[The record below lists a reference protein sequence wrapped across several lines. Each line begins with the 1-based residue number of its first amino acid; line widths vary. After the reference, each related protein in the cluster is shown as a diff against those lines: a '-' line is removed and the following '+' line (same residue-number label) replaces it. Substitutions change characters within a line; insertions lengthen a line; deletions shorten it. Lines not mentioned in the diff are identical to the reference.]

1 MNRGKNAGI
10 AGAISLWVLSLVGS
24 GVWAASQPTEPID
37 ESINWDVENSADQDY
52 SEDEGGR
59 TLRSLEAPPEEFPS
73 IHQIQQEEY
82 DSLGLTSEEEVDR
95 VLSRSVRAV
104 APKALA
110 AAGGTLQKRVV
121 GWHPYWMGT
130 AYQRYDYSKL
140 STIAYFSAEVNPTN
154 GNLTTLNS
162 WSTTPVVAWAH
173 SNSVKVVLT
182 ATLFGS
188 ANNAMLLTNSASCSN
203 LINQLM
209 TAVSNRGD
217 GVNIDF
223 ESVGSSSKTYL
234 TAFLSNLTTRFHR
247 DIPGSEISI
256 ALPAVDWGSAYDA
269 GAYDSFLDYG
279 IIMGYD
285 YHWRSSTDAGPVA
298 PLSASAT
305 WGSTLNVTYSITN
318 YLGKGL
324 RASKLLLANPYYGYD
339 WPTTSASVP
348 GATSGT
354 GSAVLYS
361 SAKNNATT
369 YGRQWN
375 SAGSAPYYV
384 YTNGSTVIHQCW
396 YDDVTSLGLKYD
408 LVLSKDIGGVGIWA
422 LGYDDTLTE
431 LWDLIGEKFT
441 STVEADWQSQSSGTS
456 SSIYGVG
463 AKGGAFAA
471 VGASGLIRTS
481 ADGITWSA
489 ATNSTSELLLNV
501 NGAGGNW
508 VAVGDL
514 GRILTSPD
522 GATWTARTT
531 PTNAMLRAVAY
542 GGGVHVAGGANGVIL
557 RSTDRG
563 TNWAAQTSGTTNTIQ
578 GIVYAGGNFVAVG
591 TSGIILT
598 SPDGAAWTA
607 RTSGTTVWLLD
618 AAYGNGQIVAVGLS
632 GVVLTSSD
640 GGTNWV
646 SQTSGTAEHLYRA
659 AYGNGQFVAAGTVG
673 TILGSANGTAW
684 SAETSGTTNMLRG
697 VVYSNNQFVAVG
709 YSGTILT
716 KGAADPTLAITTL
729 GATVPNATSSQTIA
743 GTANAYAVGTMR
755 WTNSL
760 GGSGTFAAST
770 NWSFS
775 ASLAVGTN
783 GITVTAT
790 NAAGRSAG
798 ASVTFVRQVAEGG
811 GGSGAATTAAAQPAG
826 GLDNIVIYA
835 SAGHGFAYST
845 NYAMW
850 MTGRGLGNGV
860 VEDIGN
866 IDQLNYFA
874 DYCFKAGATVVP
886 MRPLGQQT
894 NEVVLDNTNGASVTF
909 GGSWSDSSSTI
920 FYGAAGAT
928 PYRYAAICATGT
940 TAWAIYR
947 PNLPAAGFYPVYAW
961 TRSGS
966 DRVRQ
971 LYRVYHSGGV
981 TDVRV
986 NHRRV
991 GLGWV
996 WLGTYYFDA
1005 GTNGSVNISNYAPDY
1020 DPDTDVVI
1028 ADAMRFGNGMGSI
1041 SRGAGVSG
1049 FARELEASRYW
1060 VQAMTG
1066 QGMSSTLYDSA
1077 SLSDSD
1083 DNVGAP
1089 PRMAVE
1095 MNRSDDGGFFD
1106 RIYLGFHSNA
1116 GSGTGRGPMGLYDTR
1131 YGTAFQNL
1139 QKDYAY
1145 LMARELTNDL
1155 GYGQLG
1161 VWFPDSFTNNTANLY
1176 GSTYGEIYGAISNE
1190 MNTTIIEVGYHD
1202 NAYDS
1207 YLLKCPSA
1215 RRVIAMS
1222 AYQAI
1227 VKHLTT
1233 NNAEVSPV
1241 LLPDPPTH
1249 VSAVNNGPG
1258 NITLKWHAP
1267 VTNRA
1272 GGHAATG
1279 YILYRSTN
1287 GYGFGNPVA
1296 VSGGATLS
1304 ATLTNMTVGQT
1315 YYFQVCAT
1323 NLGGESLGSKVVG
1336 VRVSP
1341 AGFAPHLVVN
1351 GFERNSRSLSPSNYV
1366 GGNIAGYPVR
1376 VIQRRINSQDYV
1388 VQHGAAI
1395 AAAGR
1400 YFDSCDNAAVLA
1412 GDVDLADYFAA
1423 YWILG
1428 RESVTDESFSPS
1440 EQTLVMNFLN
1450 PGKRL
1455 FVSGAEMAYDLIAAG
1470 TAADIAFCTNY
1481 LKTGYSSD
1489 DALTNQVTA
1498 KTGGV
1503 FDGLG
1508 TFAFD
1513 YAGTGTTYRALYPDV
1528 LATAGVPSSASALV
1542 YGTSGAGAS
1551 IAGLSYSNVSRL
1563 VVMGFPFETI
1573 YADSART
1580 GLLTRVISFFGE
1592 APADTPVVDITTAD
1606 QSVSSG
1612 TTNFTIAGTNNAA
1625 VTGTMTWSNRTTGA
1639 SGTFAAAAAWSNPV
1653 TIASG
1658 VNTVLVSGVNYL
1670 LTQTAV
1676 DTVRV
1681 TVVGASYSSLGVT
1694 LGPAGAVA
1702 AGAQWSLDG
1711 AAWRSSGTTA
1721 TGLVAGVYTAS
1732 FSAVTGWTSP
1742 PPRVVQT
1749 TNGRTTSITAT
1760 YTQLVGSLQV
1770 TISPAA
1776 AITAGATWR
1785 VDGGAWRDSGS
1796 LATNLSPGAHT
1807 VSFSAVSGWTAPS
1820 DQAATV
1826 MAGETAASGGLYTRD
1841 TGSLTVLI
1849 DPQSAVDAGA
1859 QWNVDNGAWRASGAI
1874 VADVATGIHTVRY
1887 STVTGFT
1894 APTNA
1899 ATTVSNGLT
1908 STLYGTYVPGTASA
1922 TVTLLPAGAVS
1933 AGAQWRVDGGTWRA
1947 SGATAS
1953 GLALGAHTLSF
1964 QAAAGWSTPGDRSIS
1979 LTNGQALSTS
1989 VTYAAQSTCPGADN
2003 AQQTDESAWTNRAV
2017 LVAGEAFDKTWTLK
2031 NTGSNA
2037 WTAADGY
2044 DLRLESGDSFGI
2056 SSPVAMDA
2064 ADEIRPGE
2072 SKVWSVSGTAP
2083 ATIGE
2088 TRGVWMMHHNDSA
2101 FGDPV
2106 WIRIETEA
2114 PGGGAQ

>member
-1 MNRGKNAGI
+1 MAT
-10 AGAISLWVLSLVGS
+10 V
-24 GVWAASQPTEPID
+24 TEPLD
-37 ESINWDVENSADQDY
+37 ESVNWATESPVDQNF
-52 SEDEGGR
+52 SEGAPAR
-59 TLRSLEAPPEEFPS
+59 TIRSLLPATEQYPS
-73 IHQIQQEEY
+73 IHQTQQEEF
-82 DSLGLTSEEEVDR
+82 DALGLKSEAEADR
-95 VLSRSVRAV
+95 VLSRKVSAVRRTS
-104 APKALA
+104 

-162 WSTTPVVAWAH
+162 WSTTPLVAWAH
-173 SNSVKVVLT
+173 SNDVKVVLT

-188 ANNAMLLTNSASCSN
+188 ANNAKLLTNAASCSN

-209 TAVSNRGD
+209 AAVSNRGD

-223 ESVGSSSKTYL
+223 ESVGSSQKAQL
-234 TAFLSNLTTRFHR
+234 TTFMSNLAVRFHR

-256 ALPAVDWGSAYDA
+256 ALPAIDWGGAYDA
-269 GAYDSFLDYG
+269 GAYDNFLDYA

-298 PLSASAT
+298 PLAASAT

-339 WPTTSASVP
+339 WPTTSAGVP
-348 GATSGT
+348 SATAGT

-361 SAKNNATT
+361 SAKNNAVT

-384 YTNGSTVIHQCW
+384 YTNGSAVIHQCW

-441 STVEADWQSQSSGTS
+441 STAEANWQSRSSGTTAS
-456 SSIYGVG
+456 FYGVG
-463 AKGGAFAA
+463 AKGATYAA
-471 VGASGLIRTS
+471 VGAGGMIRTS
-481 ADGITWSA
+481 SDGITWSA

-501 NGAGGNW
+501 NGAGSNW

-542 GGGVHVAGGANGVIL
+542 GGGVHVAGGASGVIL
-557 RSTDRG
+557 RSTDGG
-563 TNWAAQTSGTTNTIQ
+563 TNWAVQASGTAETIQ
-578 GIVYAGGNFVAVG
+578 GLLYAGGKFVAVG
-591 TSGIILT
+591 TTGLILT
-598 SPDGAAWTA
+598 SPDGAAWTP
-607 RTSGTTVWLLD
+607 RTSGTTGWLLD
-618 AAYGNGQIVAVGLS
+618 AAYGNGLYLAVGLS
-632 GVVLTSSD
+632 GVILTSSD

-659 AYGNGQFVAAGTVG
+659 AYGNGQFVAAGTLG
-673 TILGSANGTAW
+673 TILGSTNGTSWA
-684 SAETSGTTNMLRG
+684 AETSGTTNMLRG
-697 VVYSNNQFVAVG
+697 VVYSNNQFVAAG
-709 YSGTILT
+709 YTGTILT
-716 KGAADPTLAITTL
+716 KGAADPAVAITTL
-729 GATVPNATSSQTIA
+729 GATVPYATSSQTIA
-743 GTANAYAVGTMR
+743 GTANAYAVGTVR

-760 GGSGTFAAST
+760 GGSGTFAAAT

-775 ASLAVGTN
+775 ASLTVGTN
-783 GITVTAT
+783 LVTVTAT
-790 NAAGRSAG
+790 NAAGISAS
-798 ASVTFVRQVAEGG
+798 ANVTFIRQPDAGG
-811 GGSGAATTAAAQPAG
+811 GGSGAATTAASQPAG
-826 GLDNIVIYA
+826 GLDNIIVYA

-845 NYAMW
+845 TYGW
-850 MTGRGLGNGV
+850 ITGRGLGNGV

-866 IDQLNYFA
+866 VDQLNYFA

-886 MRPLGQQT
+886 MRPLGNQT
-894 NEVVLDNTNGASVTF
+894 NEVVLDNTNSASVTF
-909 GGSWSDSSSTI
+909 GGTWSDSTSTT
-920 FYGAAGAT
+920 FYGEPGAT
-928 PYRYAAICATGT
+928 PYRYAAICETGT

-947 PNLPAAGFYPVYAW
+947 PTISVAGFYPVYAW

-996 WLGTYYFDA
+996 WLGTYYFEA
-1005 GTNGSVNISNYAPDY
+1005 GTSNSVNISNYAPDD
-1020 DPDTDVVI
+1020 DPGVNVVI
-1028 ADAMRFGNGMGSI
+1028 ADAIRFGNGMGSI
-1041 SRGAGVSG
+1041 VRGAGVSG
-1049 FARELEASRYW
+1049 FERELEASRYW
-1060 VQAMTG
+1060 VQGMTG
-1066 QGMSSTLYDSA
+1066 QGMSSTLYDNA

-1089 PRMAVE
+1089 NRMAVE
-1095 MNRSDDGGFFD
+1095 MNREADGGFFD

-1116 GSGTGRGPMGLYDTR
+1116 GSGSGRGPMGLYDTR
-1131 YGTAFQNL
+1131 YGAYFQNL

-1161 VWFPDSFTNNTANLY
+1161 VWFPDNFTNNSANLY

-1215 RRVIAMS
+1215 RRVMAMA
-1222 AYQAI
+1222 AYQSI

-1233 NNAEVSPV
+1233 NNAEVSPI

-1249 VSAVNNGPG
+1249 VSAANNGAG

-1272 GGHAATG
+1272 GGYAATG
-1279 YILYRSTN
+1279 YIIYRSTN
-1287 GYGFGNPVA
+1287 GYGFGNPVT
-1296 VSGGATLS
+1296 VSGGSTLT
-1304 ATLTNMTVGQT
+1304 ATLTNMTSGQI

-1323 NLGGESLGSKVVG
+1323 NLGGESLASKIVG
-1336 VRVSP
+1336 ARVSP
-1341 AGFAPHLVVN
+1341 AGFAPNLVVN
-1351 GFERNSRSLSPSNYV
+1351 GFERNSRSISPSNYI
-1366 GGNIAGYPVR
+1366 GANIAGYPVR

-1388 VQHGAAI
+1388 VQHGTAL

-1400 YFDSCDNAAVLA
+1400 YFDSCDNVALLS
-1412 GDVDLADYFAA
+1412 GDVDLANYFAA

-1428 RESVTDESFSPS
+1428 RESVTDESFSTS
-1440 EQTLVMNFLN
+1440 EQTLLMNFLN

-1455 FVSGAEMAYDLIAAG
+1455 FVSGAEMAYDLIAVG
-1470 TAADIAFCTNY
+1470 SAADETFCTNY
-1481 LKTGYSSD
+1481 LKTGYASD

-1513 YAGTGTTYRALYPDV
+1513 YAGTGSTYRALYPDV
-1528 LATAGVPSSASALV
+1528 LATAGVPSSAGALV
-1542 YGTSGAGAS
+1542 YGTSGAGAN
-1551 IAGLSYSNVSRL
+1551 IAGLSYSNVSRM
-1563 VVMGFPFETI
+1563 VVLGFPFETI
-1573 YADSART
+1573 YSASART
-1580 GLLTRVISFFGE
+1580 SLLTRVISFFGE

-1606 QSVSSG
+1606 QSVAFG
-1612 TTNFTIAGTNNAA
+1612 TASIGLLGTNNAA
-1625 VTGTMTWSNRTTGA
+1625 VTGTMTWSNRLTGA
-1639 SGTFAAAAAWSNPV
+1639 SGTFAAAAAWSNSV
-1653 TIASG
+1653 TLATG

-1670 LTQTAV
+1670 LNQTAT

-1681 TVVGASYSSLGVT
+1681 TVVAASLSSLAVT
-1694 LGPAGAVA
+1694 IEPAGANT
-1702 AGAQWSLDG
+1702 AGAQWRVDG
-1711 AAWRSSGTTA
+1711 GAWHNSGEVQTDLA
-1721 TGLVAGVYTAS
+1721 QGIHTAS
-1732 FSAVTGWTSP
+1732 FSTVSGWTSP
-1742 PPRVVQT
+1742 PPSTVTT
-1749 TNGRTTSITAT
+1749 TNGLTTSITVT
-1760 YTQLVGSLQV
+1760 YTQLVGSLQA
-1770 TISPAA
+1770 TISPAE
-1776 AITAGATWR
+1776 AIAAGAQWR
-1785 VDGGAWRDSGS
+1785 VDGGAWRDSGT
-1796 LATNLSPGAHT
+1796 LATNLAAGSHT
-1807 VSFSAVSGWTAPS
+1807 VSFSAVSGWTAPA
-1820 DQAATV
+1820 DQAVTV
-1826 MAGETAASGGLYTRD
+1826 VAGETATSGGLYTRD

-1849 DPQSAVDAGA
+1849 DPPSAVSAGA
-1859 QWNVDNGAWRASGAI
+1859 QWNVDNGTWRASGDI

-1887 STVTGFT
+1887 SSVSGFT
-1894 APTNA
+1894 APVDA
-1899 ATTVSNGLT
+1899 SVTVSNGLA
-1908 STLYGTYVPGTASA
+1908 STVYGTYVAGSASA

-1933 AGAQWRVDGGTWRA
+1933 AGAQWRVDGGAWRA
-1947 SGATAS
+1947 SGTTAA
-1953 GLALGAHTLSF
+1953 GLALGAHTLTFDS
-1964 QAAAGWSTPGDRSIS
+1964 AAGWSTPGARAFS
-1979 LTNGQALSTS
+1979 LTNGQVFSTS
-1989 VTYAAQSTCPGADN
+1989 ITYAVESTCPGADN
-2003 AQQTDESAWTNRAV
+2003 AQQTSESEWTNQVV
-2017 LVAGEAFDKTWTLK
+2017 LVASESFEKSWTLK

-2044 DLRLESGDSFGI
+2044 DLRLVAGESYGI
-2056 SSPVAMDA
+2056 SSPVALDA

-2072 SKVWSVSGTAP
+2072 SKTWSVAGTAP
-2083 ATIGE
+2083 AAIGE
-2088 TRGVWMMHHNDSA
+2088 TRGIWMMHHNGVE

-2106 WIRIETEA
+2106 WIRIETQE